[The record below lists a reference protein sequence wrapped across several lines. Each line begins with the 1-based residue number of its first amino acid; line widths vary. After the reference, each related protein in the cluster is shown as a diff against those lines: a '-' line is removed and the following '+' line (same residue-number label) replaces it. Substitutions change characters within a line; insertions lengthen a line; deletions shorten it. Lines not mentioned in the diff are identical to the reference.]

1 MGAMMVEEEC
11 GHWWA
16 SFWEKC
22 GRNGLLQVIMFQ
34 AADGHAL
41 QLELV
46 WPERKNNVLSTGEKV
61 FEYGMVFLC
70 YT

>member
-1 MGAMMVEEEC
+1 MVEKER
-11 GHWWA
+11 GHWRS
-16 SFWEKC
+16 SFWQEC
-22 GRNGLLQVIMFQ
+22 GRNLLLQVIIFQ

-46 WPERKNNVLSTGEKV
+46 WPGRKNNLLSTGEKV
-61 FEYGMVFLC
+61 SEYGMVFLC